1 MKFRR
6 EIEELVDG
14 VISDLGSFDLNLS
27 TLNDPSR
34 EPTQY
39 PKRHRHE
46 YIRTVQD
53 CVDHFGRQKEVRV
66 LEIGA
71 FFGVVCICLAK
82 LGYRVT
88 GADVPEYMT
97 VPEHRRRFE
106 SHGVSVA
113 EVRLEDFLLPFEDQA
128 FDAVIMCE
136 VLEHLNFNP
145 LPLIKEINRI
155 SVDGALFYLSL
166 PNQASVYNRL
176 ALLRGR
182 SIQISVEDFFAQLD
196 PASGTIA
203 NGHWRE
209 YTTEDI
215 RVMLSRLGFSIK
227 RQYYFSLGECLPRTS
242 VRKWFARLLYE
253 TLPQLKENQTTL
265 AIKESRPQLVFTIPK
280 TVHRTLQ
287 SI

>member
-1 MKFRR
+1 MQFRR
-6 EIEELVDG
+6 EIAELVDG

-27 TLNDPSR
+27 PSR
-34 EPTQY
+34 KPTTY
-39 PKRHRHE
+39 PKRHRYE
-46 YIRTVQD
+46 YMRTVQD
-53 CVDHFGRQKEVRV
+53 CVDHFGPRERVRV

-71 FFGVVCICLAK
+71 FFGIVCICLAK

-88 GADVPEYMT
+88 AADVPEYMAL
-97 VPEHRRRFE
+97 PEHRRRFE
-106 SHGVSVA
+106 GHGIRVA
-113 EVRLEDFLLPFEDQA
+113 EVRLEDFVLPFEDQA

-155 SVDGALFYLSL
+155 SVDGGLFYLSL
-166 PNQASVYNRL
+166 PNQASIYNRL

-182 SIQISVEDFFAQLD
+182 SIQVTVDEFFEQLD
-196 PASGTIA
+196 PASGNTG

-209 YTTEDI
+209 YTTQDI
-215 RVMLSRLGFSIK
+215 RLMLGRLGFGIK
-227 RQYYFSLGECLPRTS
+227 RQYYFSLGECLPPSSIRQ
-242 VRKWFARLLYE
+242 RFARLFYGAF
-253 TLPQLKENQTTL
+253 PQLKENQTTL
-265 AIKESRPQLVFTIPK
+265 AIKEERAKLVFTIPK